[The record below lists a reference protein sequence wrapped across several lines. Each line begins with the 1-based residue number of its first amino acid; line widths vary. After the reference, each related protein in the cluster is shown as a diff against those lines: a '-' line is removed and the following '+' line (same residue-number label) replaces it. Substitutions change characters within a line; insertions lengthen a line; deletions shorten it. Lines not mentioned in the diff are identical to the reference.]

1 MLRVY
6 RGWTVTPL
14 NSKNLI
20 AEKDGRAITG
30 EWEEIVPKIDTYE
43 YEQAR
48 KERANDTEEGNIDP
62 ESRN

>member
-43 YEQAR
+43 QAR
-48 KERANDTEEGNIDP
+48 KEREDERRKNLV
-62 ESRN
+62 

>member
-1 MLRVY
+1 MNREV
-6 RGWTVTPL
+6 
-14 NSKNLI
+14 LI

-48 KERANDTEEGNIDP
+48 KEREDEVLPNELETARERP
-62 ESRN
+62 EN

>member
-6 RGWTVTPL
+6 RGWIVTPL
-14 NSKNLI
+14 NSKKLI

-48 KERANDTEEGNIDP
+48 KERENERKNGVERFV
-62 ESRN
+62 EK